1 MTLKRALT
9 CLGSFEG
16 SEWTLSGLRLTLVG
30 SGWLWLA
37 SWGPAGLWL
46 TPAGSIGVPG
56 EAAPLQ
62 PGPPATRG
70 SSEYR
75 DTSAA
80 EWHI

>member
-1 MTLKRALT
+1 MNRIAVGDYELT
-9 CLGSFEG
+9 G
-16 SEWTLSGLRLTLVG
+16 RYNVG
-30 SGWLWLA
+30 PGRYNV
-37 SWGPAGLWL
+37 GPGRYNVG
-46 TPAGSIGVPG
+46 PGRYNVGPGRYIGVPG